1 MFKILNDKTIC
12 VTRGDIADIV
22 VAARLQNGEAYT
34 FKSGDVVR
42 FAVFKKKECSCV
54 VIQKDAVVEA
64 EATSVTISLTADD
77 TRLDEIISKPV
88 DYWYEIVVNPD
99 TAPQTIIGYDEAGEK
114 IFRLFPEGGDVA

>member
-22 VAARLQNGEAYT
+22 VAAKLQNGEPYT
-34 FKSGDVVR
+34 FQNGDVVR

-54 VIQKDAVVEA
+54 VIQKDAIVETDT
-64 EATSVTISLTADD
+64 TSVTIGLTADD
-77 TRLDEIISKPV
+77 TRLDDMISKPV

-114 IFRLFPEGGDVA
+114 IFRLFPEGGDAE

>member
-22 VAARLQNGEAYT
+22 VAAKLQNGEPYT
-34 FKSGDVVR
+34 FKQGDVVR

-54 VIQKDAVVEA
+54 MIQKDAVVEA
-64 EATSVTISLTADD
+64 EATSVTINLTADD

-88 DYWYEIVVNPD
+88 EYWYEIVVNPD

-114 IFRLFPEGGDVA
+114 IFRLFPEGGDAV

>member
-1 MFKILNDKTIC
+1 MFKILTDNTIC
-12 VTRGDIADIV
+12 ITRGDIADIV
-22 VAARLQNGEAYT
+22 VSAKLRTGENYT
-34 FKSGDVVR
+34 FKAGDVVR

-54 VIQKDAVVEA
+54 VVQKDAIVEA
-64 EATSVTISLTADD
+64 ETTSVTIHLTSED